1 MLCRSLPLAR
11 SFFIIFEQ
19 RNHIRK
25 DMEKK
30 TASFVFEQE
39 REKLQRSFTVMVK
52 TTGPV
57 CNLDCDYCYYLEKDA
72 LYPGKKF
79 TLSSFRMNEEV
90 LEKLIRDYIA
100 SQPQQKIEFVWHG
113 GEPAL
118 LGIEYFR
125 KALALQK
132 KYADGKEISNSFQT
146 NGTLITDEWA
156 EFLAGNGFLCG
167 LSIDGPEKFH
177 DAHRRFPNG
186 RGSWEKAVECA
197 RLFRKHGVEFNTM
210 SVVNATNSKE
220 PATVYEF
227 LKSIGSHYMQFTPI
241 AERIALDPSEKL
253 SIVDNR
259 YEKATAVMQEN
270 VSAADWGN
278 FLCRIFDI
286 WVKND
291 VGTYFVNYFDN
302 TLAAYVGQQPAL
314 CSMAPYCGCSLA
326 VEHNGDIYSCDHF
339 VFEDYKLGNIF
350 EKNIAGMAKSDRQL
364 FFEQRKRD
372 TLSRQCQ
379 NCPFIKACGGDCP
392 KNRFAKNKDGEY
404 ISCLCEGFHRFFNHT
419 RKHFEFMADE
429 LKHQRPPANIMRTKL

>member
-1 MLCRSLPLAR
+1 
-11 SFFIIFEQ
+11 
-19 RNHIRK
+19 
-25 DMEKK
+25 MEKK

-39 REKLQRSFTVMVK
+39 REKLQRSFSVMVK

-132 KYADGKEISNSFQT
+132 KYANGKEISNSFQT

-186 RGSWEKAVECA
+186 QGSWGKAVECA

-241 AERIALDPSEKL
+241 AERIALDPAENL

-259 YEKATAVMQEN
+259 YQKATAVMQEN

-278 FLCRIFDI
+278 FLCRIFDL
-286 WVKND
+286 WVKHD

-350 EKNIAGMAKSDRQL
+350 EKNIAEMAKSDRQL

-429 LKHQRPPANIMRTKL
+429 LKNQRPPANIMRTKL

>member
-1 MLCRSLPLAR
+1 
-11 SFFIIFEQ
+11 
-19 RNHIRK
+19 
-25 DMEKK
+25 MEKQ

-39 REKLQRSFTVMVK
+39 RKKLHRSFSVMVK
-52 TTGPV
+52 TAGPV

-79 TLSSFRMNEEV
+79 NLSSFRMNEEV
-90 LEKLIRDYIA
+90 LEKLIRDFIT
-100 SQPQQKIEFVWHG
+100 SQPQQTIEFVWHG
-113 GEPAL
+113 GEPTL

-125 KALALQK
+125 KAITLQK
-132 KYADGKEISNSFQT
+132 KYAGEKEILNSFQT

-156 EFLAGNGFLCG
+156 EFLAENHFLCG
-167 LSIDGPEKFH
+167 LSIDGPKKFH
-177 DAHRRFPNG
+177 DNHRRFPNG
-186 RGSWEKAVECA
+186 QGSWEKVVECA

-210 SVVNATNSKE
+210 SVVNASNSKE

-227 LKSIGSHYMQFTPI
+227 LKSIGSRFMQFTPI
-241 AERIALDPSEKL
+241 AERIALDPANPL

-259 YEKATAVMQEN
+259 YNKATAVMEEN
-270 VSAADWGN
+270 VSATDWGN

-302 TLAAYVGQQPAL
+302 TLAAYAGQYPSL

-326 VEHNGDIYSCDHF
+326 VEHNGDVYTCDHF

-350 EKNIAGMAKSDRQL
+350 EKNIAEMAKSDQQL
-364 FFEQRKRD
+364 FFEQRKQD
-372 TLSRQCQ
+372 TLSRQCR

-392 KNRFAKNKDGEY
+392 KNRFVKNEDGESV
-404 ISCLCEGFHRFFNHT
+404 SCLCEGFRMFFNHT
-419 RKHFEFMADE
+419 RKHFEFMANE
-429 LKHQRPPANIMRTKL
+429 LRHQRPPANVMKAKL

>member
-52 TTGPV
+52 TAGPV

-72 LYPGKKF
+72 LYPEKKF

>member
-1 MLCRSLPLAR
+1 
-11 SFFIIFEQ
+11 
-19 RNHIRK
+19 
-25 DMEKK
+25 MEKK

-52 TTGPV
+52 TAGPV

-72 LYPGKKF
+72 LYPEKKF
-79 TLSSFRMNEEV
+79 TLSSFRMNEKV

-186 RGSWEKAVECA
+186 QGSWEKAVECA
-197 RLFRKHGVEFNTM
+197 LLFRKHGVEFNTM

-241 AERIALDPSEKL
+241 AERIALDPSENL